1 MASKTVDMG
10 ELAVLVRS
18 IIMAEKGGME
28 KSKFLTQYKSQEG
41 TDFPFKVSAITMA
54 SGRWLRGI
62 FVSGRMNSAA
72 DYVSTPCGVV
82 RRRRCRGW
90 REGSN

>member
-54 SGRWLRGI
+54 SGSGRWLRGI
-62 FVSGRMNSAA
+62 FILKIP
-72 DYVSTPCGVV
+72 D
-82 RRRRCRGW
+82 
-90 REGSN
+90 

>member
-62 FVSGRMNSAA
+62 FV
-72 DYVSTPCGVV
+72 
-82 RRRRCRGW
+82 RRRSFCDAL
-90 REGSN
+90 